1 MDHGLR
7 SHLASIQI
15 PSKGGKKEYNL
26 MKMKFNFLGGADIVG
41 RMAMSMEGDG
51 KTMLMEYGVSPTK
64 PPEYPLPVP
73 GKIDHMFLTHSHLDH
88 CGMVPAVCGKQN
100 CELFTTP
107 LSAEISELMMYDSL
121 KIAKAEGYP
130 IPYSQQDIEMTMKH
144 VVPLAFEDT
153 IELGNIDVTLHSA
166 GHVPGAAMFEFKA
179 DSSTLYTGDI
189 HTEDQKLVLG
199 ARPRDCKNLFIE
211 GTYGGRNHPPKEDT
225 INAFVAKIDE
235 VIDRGGIVIIPCFAV
250 GRTQE
255 IMLLLKNLGY
265 EMWVDGMGRSV
276 TNLFLDYPEYIRNAK
291 SLKAAKRTFNEIR
304 NNASRKKAVGGQII
318 VTTGGMLDGG
328 PVLTYL
334 RTLKDNP
341 KNAILLVGY
350 QAEDTNGRMLME
362 QGCINLDGEIVKVSC
377 EVQKFD
383 FSAHAGHDQIV
394 QFIRECDPE
403 NIVIMHSETREL
415 FLPDLEDYNVILPQP
430 NVPFE
435 LDI

>member
-1 MDHGLR
+1 
-7 SHLASIQI
+7 
-15 PSKGGKKEYNL
+15 

-41 RMAMSMEGDG
+41 RMAMTMEGDG
-51 KTMLMEYGVSPTK
+51 KTMLVEYGISPTK

-73 GKIDHMFLTHSHLDH
+73 GKIDHAFLTHSHLDH
-88 CGMVPAVCGKQN
+88 CGMIPAVCGKQN

-107 LSAEISELMMYDSL
+107 LTAEIAELMMYDSL

-130 IPYSQQDIEMTMKH
+130 QPYTQRDIETTMKH
-144 VVPLAFEDT
+144 VVPLTFDDT
-153 IELGNIDVTLHSA
+153 IELGNIDVTFRAA
-166 GHVPGAAMFEFKA
+166 GHVPGATMFEFQG
-179 DSSTLYTGDI
+179 DNSTIYSGDI

-211 GTYGGRNHPPKEDT
+211 GTYGGRNHPPKEET
-225 INAFVAKIDE
+225 INAFIAKIDE
-235 VIDRGGIVIIPCFAV
+235 VIDRGGRVIIPCFAV

-276 TNLFLDYPEYIRNAK
+276 TNLFLEYPEYIRNAK
-291 SLKAAKRTFNEIR
+291 SLKAAKRTFNEVR
-304 NNASRKKAVGGQII
+304 NSSMRKKAVQGQII

-334 RTLKDNP
+334 RTLKDDP

-362 QGCINLDGEIVKVSC
+362 KGCIDLDGEIVNVAC

-394 QFIRECDPE
+394 EFIKACDPE
-403 NIVIMHSETREL
+403 NVIIMHSETREL
-415 FLPDLEDYNVILPQP
+415 FLPDLEDYNVILPQV

>member
-1 MDHGLR
+1 
-7 SHLASIQI
+7 
-15 PSKGGKKEYNL
+15 
-26 MKMKFNFLGGADIVG
+26 MKMKFNFLGGADMVG
-41 RMAMSMEGDG
+41 RMAMTMEGDG

-130 IPYSQQDIEMTMKH
+130 IPYTQQDIERTMKH

-166 GHVPGAAMFEFKA
+166 GHVPGASMFEFKA

-199 ARPRDCKNLFIE
+199 ARSRDCKNLFIE

-225 INAFVAKIDE
+225 INAFIAKIDE

-304 NNASRKKAVGGQII
+304 NNASRKKAVEGQII

-362 QGCINLDGEIVKVSC
+362 QGCINLDGEVVKVAC

-403 NIVIMHSETREL
+403 NVVIMHSETREL
-415 FLPDLEDYNVILPQP
+415 FLSDLEDYNVILPEP

>member
-1 MDHGLR
+1 
-7 SHLASIQI
+7 
-15 PSKGGKKEYNL
+15 

-41 RMAMSMEGDG
+41 RMAMTMEGDG
-51 KTMLMEYGVSPTK
+51 KTMLVEYGISPTK

-73 GKIDHMFLTHSHLDH
+73 GKIDHAFLTHSHLDH
-88 CGMVPAVCGKQN
+88 CGMIPAVCGRQN

-107 LSAEISELMMYDSL
+107 LTAEIAELMMYDSL

-130 IPYSQQDIEMTMKH
+130 QPYTQRDIETTMKH
-144 VVPLAFEDT
+144 VVPLTFDDT
-153 IELGNIDVTLHSA
+153 IELGNIDVTFRSA
-166 GHVPGAAMFEFKA
+166 GHVPGATMFEFQG
-179 DSSTLYTGDI
+179 DNSTIYSGDI

-211 GTYGGRNHPPKEDT
+211 GTYGGRNHPPKEET
-225 INAFVAKIDE
+225 INAFIAKIDE
-235 VIDRGGIVIIPCFAV
+235 VIDRGGRVIIPCFAV

-276 TNLFLDYPEYIRNAK
+276 TNLFLEYPEYIRNAK
-291 SLKAAKRTFNEIR
+291 SLKAAKRTFNEVR
-304 NNASRKKAVGGQII
+304 NSSMRKKAVQGQII

-334 RTLKDNP
+334 RTLKDDP

-362 QGCINLDGEIVKVSC
+362 KGCIDLDGEIVNVAC

-394 QFIRECDPE
+394 EFIKACDPE
-403 NIVIMHSETREL
+403 NVIIMHSETREL
-415 FLPDLEDYNVILPQP
+415 FLPDLEDYNVILPQV